1 MHKIVGCV
9 FVLAAV
15 VAAAGCSKDEAKA
28 AAAPGPLV
36 GKLEALAGKAC
47 ACTDA
52 ACADGVGAEVVTLG
66 QSAGAIADADLPAL
80 QAAQAKIDRCLSA
93 HEPALV
99 AYTKLT
105 DEVCACKD
113 KKCAEKVAKKVS
125 AWAAELKQSRRKLR
139 PGDARL
145 VMEEQGKRGA
155 ACFEQH
161 GVAIP
166 Q

>member
-1 MHKIVGCV
+1 MHKLVGYLYV
-9 FVLAAV
+9 IAAAT
-15 VAAAGCSKDEAKA
+15 AAAGCAKDEAK

-36 GKLEALAGKAC
+36 GKLEALAERAC

-66 QSAGAIADADLPAL
+66 ENAGAIAESDLPAL

-99 AYTKLT
+99 AYTELT

-113 KKCAEKVAKKVS
+113 RTCAEKVAKKVS
-125 AWAAELKQSRRKLR
+125 AWAADLKRSKRTLR

-145 VMEEQGKRGA
+145 VMAEQGKRGA
-155 ACFEQH
+155 ACFERH